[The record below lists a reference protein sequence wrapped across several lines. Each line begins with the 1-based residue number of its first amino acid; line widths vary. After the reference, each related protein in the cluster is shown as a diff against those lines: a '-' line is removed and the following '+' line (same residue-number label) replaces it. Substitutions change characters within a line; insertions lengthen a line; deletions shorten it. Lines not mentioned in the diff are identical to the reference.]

1 MNACQ
6 LWRVVGNCTM
16 WECPNRPWTCC
27 IFFVQNTLWCTANE
41 CLDFWFG
48 FYIYLF
54 LYPSS
59 CSWFHL
65 KYISLS
71 NKCEKIK
78 IYCDENLAWCIF
90 LSDNPAENPNL
101 RSVIRN
107 AHNFARKNLFFI
119 TTVVE
124 NVMLLLPPDNTW
136 CTDLK
141 TTKQMDK
148 WRNTKTVGT
157 ALGSKDCNR
166 ECHTYVHS
174 VCFIQL
180 RHCRM
185 SFIVDQSAA
194 MKCPENVFF
203 LFFFVIYVTL
213 FICLMNESARELNS
227 VIISDEWIIIL
238 LHAIRVCINNC
249 RLVLIDFFFLL
260 LWWLVMLNDHISPY
274 HASLIDDSHSE
285 FHEQFESGDFSIGI
299 YMNNKFCMG
308 ILEHS
313 FVCYWCCMMVFCW
326 FFMGTS
332 TVSLWMDFVH
342 FTDKINASFENFVE
356 NMANLVQNHK

>member
-71 NKCEKIK
+71 NKCKKIK

-90 LSDNPAENPNL
+90 LSDNPAKNPNL

-124 NVMLLLPPDNTW
+124 KLCFYYRLTTLDAQIQKRQNKWTNDAIQKQWELLLG
-136 CTDLK
+136 
-141 TTKQMDK
+141 
-148 WRNTKTVGT
+148 RRTVIVNVT
-157 ALGSKDCNR
+157 
-166 ECHTYVHS
+166 HT
-174 VCFIQL
+174 FIQCASFSYVIVA
-180 RHCRM
+180 CRLLLT
-185 SFIVDQSAA
+185 SQLLWSVQKTF
-194 MKCPENVFF
+194 FF

-249 RLVLIDFFFLL
+249 RLVLIDFFFCCCDD
-260 LWWLVMLNDHISPY
+260 WLCLMTTYHHIT
-274 HASLIDDSHSE
+274 HHSLMIRIRNFMSNSNRVTFQLE
-285 FHEQFESGDFSIGI
+285 FIWITNSAWEFSS
-299 YMNNKFCMG
+299 
-308 ILEHS
+308 ILS
-313 FVCYWCCMMVFCW
+313 FVIDVVWW
-326 FFMGTS
+326 FSVG
-332 TVSLWMDFVH
+332 SLWERQQSVCEWILFILP
-342 FTDKINASFENFVE
+342 TK
-356 NMANLVQNHK
+356 

>member
-1 MNACQ
+1 
-6 LWRVVGNCTM
+6 
-16 WECPNRPWTCC
+16 
-27 IFFVQNTLWCTANE
+27 
-41 CLDFWFG
+41 
-48 FYIYLF
+48 
-54 LYPSS
+54 
-59 CSWFHL
+59 
-65 KYISLS
+65 
-71 NKCEKIK
+71 
-78 IYCDENLAWCIF
+78 
-90 LSDNPAENPNL
+90 
-101 RSVIRN
+101 
-107 AHNFARKNLFFI
+107 
-119 TTVVE
+119 
-124 NVMLLLPPDNTW
+124 MLLLPPDNTW

-249 RLVLIDFFFLL
+249 RLVLIDFFFCCCDD
-260 LWWLVMLNDHISPY
+260 WLCLMTTYHHIT
-274 HASLIDDSHSE
+274 HHSLMIRIRNFMSNSNRVTFQLE
-285 FHEQFESGDFSIGI
+285 FIWITNSAWEFSS
-299 YMNNKFCMG
+299 
-308 ILEHS
+308 ILS
-313 FVCYWCCMMVFCW
+313 FVVDVVWW
-326 FFMGTS
+326 FSVG
-332 TVSLWMDFVH
+332 SLWERQQSVCEWILFILP
-342 FTDKINASFENFVE
+342 TK
-356 NMANLVQNHK
+356 

>member
-1 MNACQ
+1 MGRRTVIVNVTHTFIQCASFSYVIVAC
-6 LWRVVGNCTM
+6 R
-16 WECPNRPWTCC
+16 
-27 IFFVQNTLWCTANE
+27 
-41 CLDFWFG
+41 
-48 FYIYLF
+48 
-54 LYPSS
+54 
-59 CSWFHL
+59 
-65 KYISLS
+65 
-71 NKCEKIK
+71 
-78 IYCDENLAWCIF
+78 
-90 LSDNPAENPNL
+90 
-101 RSVIRN
+101 
-107 AHNFARKNLFFI
+107 
-119 TTVVE
+119 
-124 NVMLLLPPDNTW
+124 LLLTSQLLW
-136 CTDLK
+136 SVQK
-141 TTKQMDK
+141 T
-148 WRNTKTVGT
+148 
-157 ALGSKDCNR
+157 
-166 ECHTYVHS
+166 
-174 VCFIQL
+174 F
-180 RHCRM
+180 
-185 SFIVDQSAA
+185 
-194 MKCPENVFF
+194 FF

-213 FICLMNESARELNS
+213 FICLMNESAHELNS

-332 TVSLWMDFVH
+332 TVSLWMDFFH